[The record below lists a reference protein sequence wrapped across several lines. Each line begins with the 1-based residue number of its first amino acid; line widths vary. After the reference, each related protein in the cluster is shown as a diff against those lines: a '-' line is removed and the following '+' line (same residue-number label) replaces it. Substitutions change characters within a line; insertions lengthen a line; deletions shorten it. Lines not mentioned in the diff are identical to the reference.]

1 MKKRLSEIKRVEA
14 PDHSFGKNE
23 IFFERVLLNE
33 SFPLHWHGFCEIEY
47 ISKGCAEEVL
57 NGVKID
63 ISSGKFHILGP
74 SDFHEIIIK
83 DEPVLIYKACFDL
96 NSIDP
101 SLASRLLSLSRM
113 PILQLEG
120 EEKRLIERIFSSM
133 DSANAFINDRETLQK
148 VLYGFLNSIL
158 ASVIFLFEASERD
171 LSIAGYDDAI
181 CTVMNIIHKDF
192 CTGVNLSKLANAVY
206 LSPSHLSRKFHRSVG
221 MSIGDYVKR
230 LRMDMV
236 TRLLVSTDCSITEIC
251 YEVGFVS
258 LSTFSLEFKRIYGVS
273 PSEYRRVNQKRKVL
287 SNKVYE

>member
-1 MKKRLSEIKRVEA
+1 MKKRLLEIKRVEA

-23 IFFERVLLNE
+23 IFFERVLLEE

-47 ISKGCAEEVL
+47 IFEGRAEEVL

-63 ISSGKFHILGP
+63 ISAGNLHILGP

-96 NSIDP
+96 NLIDP
-101 SLASRLLSLSRM
+101 SLSSRLFSLPHM
-113 PILQLEG
+113 PILHLDG
-120 EEKRLIERIFSSM
+120 ERKELVEQIFLSM
-133 DSANAFINDRETLQK
+133 AGADACIGDRGTLQEILHGL
-148 VLYGFLNSIL
+148 VNSLL
-158 ASVIFLFEASERD
+158 ASVLFLSED
-171 LSIAGYDDAI
+171 SDQALSIARYDDTI

-192 CTGVNLSKLANAVY
+192 CVGVSLSKLANAVY
-206 LSPSHLSRKFHRSVG
+206 LSPSYLSRKFHNSVG

-236 TRLLVSTDCSITEIC
+236 TRLLVSTDSSVTEIC
-251 YEVGFVS
+251 YAVGFVS

-273 PSEYRRVNQKRKVL
+273 PSDYRRIQQ
-287 SNKVYE
+287 NKKAK